1 MVLSQSNAYDEL
13 VVSVNE
19 EILIENMFL
28 KMLYLFLELF
38 FIVSKMRED
47 FLMLIQV
54 KNNVS
59 AVFMLNTPKNWKG
72 ENRKKTGGEKQRT
85 EKAVFKYN

>member
-1 MVLSQSNAYDEL
+1 M
-13 VVSVNE
+13 
-19 EILIENMFL
+19 
-28 KMLYLFLELF
+28 
-38 FIVSKMRED
+38 SKMRED

-85 EKAVFKYN
+85 KKVVLKYN